1 MAVNPH
7 VQNYLANTGQMFIKA
22 AESED
27 PAAMFVAVSN
37 AMSVIESIHS
47 QALTANLMTLEPRM
61 SEHLA

>member
-1 MAVNPH
+1 MINPV

-27 PAAMFVAVSN
+27 PAAMFVAVTN
-37 AMSVIESIHS
+37 ASSVIEYMVT
-47 QALTANLMTLEPRM
+47 QALTASMITQEPRM

>member
-1 MAVNPH
+1 MINPV
-7 VQNYLANTGQMFIKA
+7 VQNYLASTGQMFIKA

-47 QALTANLMTLEPRM
+47 QALTANLITLEPRM

>member
-1 MAVNPH
+1 VINPV
-7 VQNYLANTGQMFIKA
+7 VQNYLASTGQMFIKA

-47 QALTANLMTLEPRM
+47 QALTANLITLEPRM

>member
-1 MAVNPH
+1 MINPV
-7 VQNYLANTGQMFIKA
+7 VQNYLASTGQMFIKA

-37 AMSVIESIHS
+37 AMRVIESIHS
-47 QALTANLMTLEPRM
+47 QALTANLITLEPRM

>member
-1 MAVNPH
+1 MINPV

-27 PAAMFVAVSN
+27 PKAMFVAVTN
-37 AMSVIESIHS
+37 AACVIESIVS
-47 QALTANLMTLEPRM
+47 QALTASMMTEEPRM

>member
-1 MAVNPH
+1 MINPV

-27 PAAMFVAVSN
+27 PKAMFVAVTN
-37 AMSVIESIHS
+37 AACVMESMDS
-47 QALTANLMTLEPRM
+47 QALTANLITLEPRM